1 MTEVVAKVKRWGSS
15 AAIILPAA
23 LVKEHHLREGD
34 EVVVDVRPTDDIE
47 SIFGLWKG
55 LGPPIDAQAM
65 KDEIRR
71 EENEA
76 HLRKWGVP
84 L

>member
-1 MTEVVAKVKRWGSS
+1 MTTVVAKVKRWGSS
-15 AAIILPAA
+15 SAVILPAA
-23 LVKEHHLREGD
+23 LVKEQHLSEGD
-34 EVVVDVRPTDDIE
+34 EVVIDVRPAEDIMD
-47 SIFGLWKG
+47 IFGAWKG
-55 LGPPIDAQAM
+55 LPKIDAQAV